1 MKTFVRDRFT
11 WLAYFMLAY
20 YAYGQSILG
29 PIVPF
34 LRDELRLNY
43 TVSAFH
49 LSAFAIGMMLSGLTA
64 DRFAHRWGRRIVFW
78 GGGAGLAVGAIL
90 LGLGQNVFVTIASS
104 FIMGFIGSLLLVM
117 IQATLSEHYGNQRA
131 IALTEAN
138 IAAAVAATLSPIL
151 VGVGVSIGIGWQSSL
166 YVCLLA
172 WGILALLF
180 WRVPLPGSHSTAA
193 VSTVSES
200 PSRESLPRVF
210 WAYWIVVF
218 LSVAIEWC
226 MIFWA
231 ADFMEKVGGLSKEA
245 SASAL
250 SIFFLAVVIG
260 RAAGSGLARKV
271 DSGTLLLIAT
281 VIVLIG
287 FPVFWLSRTPL
298 FIIVGLFICGLGTAN
313 LFPLTLSTAAG
324 IAPSNLANT
333 ASARISLGSGTAILI
348 VPQVLGSAADQ
359 IGIQNAYGIILVF
372 AGLAAAMTY
381 YANRMAKQPVELA
394 RNQESLL

>member
-20 YAYGQSILG
+20 YAYSQSSLG

-34 LRDELRLNY
+34 LRDELHLNY

-49 LSAFAIGMMLSGLTA
+49 LSAFAVGMMLSGLTA
-64 DRFAHRWGRRIVFW
+64 DRFAHRWGRWVVFW
-78 GGGAGLAVGAIL
+78 GGGAGMVVGAIL
-90 LGLGQNVFVTIASS
+90 LTLGQNVVVTIASS

-117 IQATLSEHYGNQRA
+117 VQATLSEQHGIHRA

-138 IAAAVAATLSPIL
+138 IAASISATLLPIL
-151 VGVGVSIGIGWQSSL
+151 VGIGVSIGIGWHSAL
-166 YVCLLA
+166 YVGVLA
-172 WGILALLF
+172 WGILAVLF
-180 WRVPLPGSHSTAA
+180 WRVPLPDSRSTTSS
-193 VSTVSES
+193 STTSA
-200 PSRESLPRVF
+200 ESLPRVF
-210 WAYWIVVF
+210 WAYWVVVF

-231 ADFMEKVGGLSKEA
+231 ADFMEKIGGLSKEGA
-245 SASAL
+245 ASAL
-250 SIFFLAVVIG
+250 SAFFLAVMIG
-260 RAAGSGLARKV
+260 RIVGSRLAGRI
-271 DSGTLLLIAT
+271 DSGRLLLIAT
-281 VIVLIG
+281 LIVLVG
-287 FPVFWLSRTPL
+287 FPIFWLSRTPV
-298 FIIVGLFICGLGTAN
+298 FIISGLFICGLGVAN
-313 LFPLTLSTAAG
+313 LFPLTLSSASG
-324 IAPSNLANT
+324 IAPSGLANT

-381 YANRMAKQPVELA
+381 FANRMANHQAVKTAEGI
-394 RNQESLL
+394 